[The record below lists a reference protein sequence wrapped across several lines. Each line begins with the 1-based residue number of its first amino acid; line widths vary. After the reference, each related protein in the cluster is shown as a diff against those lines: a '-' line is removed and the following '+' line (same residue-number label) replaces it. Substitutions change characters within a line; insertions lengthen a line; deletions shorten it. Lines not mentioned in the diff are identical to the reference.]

1 MSEQTRGTDWMRGAQ
16 RDAVQEGILA
26 VAEEVFAELG
36 PDASMAQISSAVGCS
51 RATLYRYF
59 DGRTQLQLAY
69 VERVARRIGAEVSE
83 SVAGVADARER
94 LTESIVAALDRVRQD
109 RALAVWFVPRGAGV
123 TTELALS
130 SELIESAA
138 AAFLGSGA
146 PDNQL
151 AARWVIR
158 VIVSLLTVPGESNE
172 QERLMISQFVT
183 PAVISVIVTGE

>member
-1 MSEQTRGTDWMRGAQ
+1 MRGA
-16 RDAVQEGILA
+16 RREVVQDGILA
-26 VAEEVFAELG
+26 IAEQVFEELG
-36 PDASMAQISSAVGCS
+36 AEASMSDIAAAVGCS

-69 VERVARRIGAEVSE
+69 VERVARRIGAEVA
-83 SVAGVADARER
+83 AGVAHLADPGER
-94 LTESIVAALDRVRQD
+94 LTSSILAALHRVRRD

-130 SELIESAA
+130 SELIEKAA
-138 AAFLGSGA
+138 GAFLGPGT

-158 VIVSLLTVPGESNE
+158 VIVSLLTVPGESDE
-172 QERLMISQFVT
+172 QERAMISQFVT
-183 PAVISVIVTGE
+183 PGVISTGVPAGNY